1 MRIPQLNSAIGFFY
15 FLEVPYVQY
24 KDKGERKE
32 SIVEATLL
40 DGAPTSWSRKLQ
52 KGSNHAGKLILI
64 GKRTIL
70 S

>member
-1 MRIPQLNSAIGFFY
+1 MRIPQLDSAIGFSY
-15 FLEVPYVQY
+15 FLEVPYVQ
-24 KDKGERKE
+24 DKGERKE

>member
-1 MRIPQLNSAIGFFY
+1 MRISQLNSAIGFSY

-32 SIVEATLL
+32 SIVQATLL
-40 DGAPTSWSRKLQ
+40 DGAPTSRSRKLQ
-52 KGSNHAGKLILI
+52 KGSNHAGILILI